1 MPEPRY
7 DARTITNLAAERARR
22 RAHTVP
28 DEPRS
33 EIVDLGGGPLEMR
46 TVHGSDG
53 TIGTLGCTPGAFDHL
68 TDDEVIA
75 MMREA
80 LKDEPDGP

>member
-1 MPEPRY
+1 M
-7 DARTITNLAAERARR
+7 A
-22 RAHTVP
+22 

-33 EIVDLGGGPLEMR
+33 EIVNIGGAPLEMR

-53 TIGTLGCTPGAFDHL
+53 TTGTLGCVPGAYDHL

-75 MMREA
+75 MMRDA
-80 LKDEPDGP
+80 LGDQMEDG